1 MNPHYTNTIQ
11 KPENNNFSQAL
22 KNILNYKIFP
32 YAFFLVIIFIVYAR
46 SVMFGITEL
55 DDMKLVMSQYGYLKD
70 PYNIISAF
78 FKSIFNE
85 SSDTFYRPFLTV
97 SWIID
102 TVIGGGKLW
111 VYHFFD
117 IVYHFTAVCLLFNL
131 LKNLKIP
138 HFKALLFASFFAV
151 LPVFNQAVSWIPGRN
166 DTLLAVFIFSSF
178 IFFVKYTDSN
188 SLRHIFISSFFFL
201 CALFTKETAFAAL
214 LVFPFYL
221 VLNKKDAASSVIPE
235 SRYRESIFAVL
246 LNKKLIISMSL
257 FFACCLLWYFM
268 KNAFTGTKDMD
279 IMYLAVYTKAALIK
293 LFPATLQY
301 ISKIFLPVNLK
312 VMPVLSL
319 FDSLL
324 GIVVLGIITLFL
336 IKSKNVNRSN
346 ILFGSLWFI
355 AFLILPYFQNN
366 YFMLEHRAYAAVL
379 GLIIILNEI
388 KPGKNIKTVLPYL
401 LAIYFIFFVCVSLIN
416 INKFANKL
424 NFATAAMLETPL
436 NVKTTFLYGRR
447 YRDNAAFQFG
457 EYFMRKNYEHLTI
470 RNKQKN
476 VASSA
481 FLGLFAWQRGDMQT
495 AKKYLTIAVDK
506 DTDVNEAYAVLADI
520 YVKER
525 RYEEALIYMKK
536 AFKMKPENPEYFR
549 YLKLVFEKIN
559 SNKQH

>member
-1 MNPHYTNTIQ
+1 MNTIQ
-11 KPENNNFSQAL
+11 NPKNGSFSQEF

-32 YAFFLVIIFIVYAR
+32 YVFFLIIIFIIYAK

-55 DDMKLVMSQYGYLKD
+55 DDKTLVISQYGYLQD

-78 FKSIFNE
+78 FKSIFND
-85 SSDTFYRPFLTV
+85 SADTFYRPFLTV

-102 TVIGGGKLW
+102 TVIGGGRLW

-117 IVYHFTAVCLLFNL
+117 IVYHFIAVCLLFNL

-138 HFKALLFASFFAV
+138 HFKAFLFAAFFAV

-178 IFFVKYTDSN
+178 MFFVKYSDSN
-188 SLRHIFISSFFFL
+188 SLKHIFLSSFFFL

-221 VLNKKDAASSVIPE
+221 VLNKRNDLK
-235 SRYRESIFAVL
+235 
-246 LNKKLIISMSL
+246 KKLILSILL
-257 FFACCLLWYFM
+257 FFACSLLWYFM
-268 KNAFTGTKDMD
+268 KNAFTAAKDLD

-324 GIVVLGIITLFL
+324 GIFVVGVITSLL

-346 ILFGSLWFI
+346 ILFGSLWFA
-355 AFLILPYFQNN
+355 AFLVLPYFQNN

-388 KPGKNIKTVLPYL
+388 KPGKNVKTVLPYL
-401 LAIYFIFFVCVSLIN
+401 LAIYFIFFVCVSIIN

-424 NFATAAMLETPL
+424 NFATAAMLETPF
-436 NVKTTFLYGRR
+436 NMKTTFLYGRR
-447 YRDNAAFQFG
+447 SLDNNTVRFG
-457 EYFMRKNYEHLTI
+457 EYFMKKNYEDVSI
-470 RNKQKN
+470 RAKQKN
-476 VASSA
+476 IPSSA
-481 FLGLFAWQRGDMQT
+481 FLGLFAWQRGDMKA

-506 DTDVNEAYAVLADI
+506 NTDVHEAYAVLADI
-520 YVKER
+520 YVKEG
-525 RYEEALIYMKK
+525 RYEEALINMKK
-536 AFKMKPENPEYFR
+536 AFKVKPENPEYFR
-549 YLKLVFEKIN
+549 FLKLIFEKIN